1 MPTTNT
7 RTKKRVTTTDIT
19 GPLTIT
25 DKVVISMIQQLA
37 KSYRKDPQTYLQD
50 LVKHHFLYL

>member
-1 MPTTNT
+1 MPATNT
-7 RTKKRVTTTDIT
+7 RSRKRVTTTDIT

-50 LVKHHFLYL
+50 LSLIHI

>member
-7 RTKKRVTTTDIT
+7 RSRKRVTTTDIT

-37 KSYRKDPQTYLQD
+37 KSYRKDPQTSVSYTHLRA
-50 LVKHHFLYL
+50 HET

>member
-7 RTKKRVTTTDIT
+7 RSRKRVTTTDIT

-50 LVKHHFLYL
+50 LVKHHFLY